1 MAFPKRRCSMPRIR
15 LIAFRP
21 RAVSAAPLVAD
32 YFDFGSV
39 LLGHHDGTAAGMR
52 QHMEMALSR
61 IARIERHARQVGDGG
76 TQKKNRRTRAC
87 CPAARRPGPED
98 GGSMQEVRW

>member
-1 MAFPKRRCSMPRIR
+1 MAFPKRRCSTPRIR

-32 YFDFGSV
+32 RFDFGNV

-52 QHMEMALSR
+52 QRMEMALSR
-61 IARIERHARQVGDGG
+61 IAPIERHAHRIGDGG
-76 TQKKNRRTRAC
+76 TQKKSANSSVLSSSTPTR
-87 CPAARRPGPED
+87 
-98 GGSMQEVRW
+98 S